1 MRDKVVD
8 HIMRQIEKKYGNKYD
23 ETKLLEI
30 KYGLYGIYTIL
41 TKSVVIFLI
50 AILLNMLNYFFIFL
64 LFYILLRSVGYGT
77 HAESN
82 IKCWIISSLLM
93 LGLPYIFNL
102 LELGTITKIIIWAL
116 CFINFIIFCP
126 ADTEKRPMINKK
138 RKLKFK
144 FSIIVI
150 SLIYLLLILNF
161 SNIANYIIAAMILEA
176 FLTNP
181 IGYVCMGQK
190 IRFGKYRNRMEV
202 K

>member
-8 HIMRQIEKKYGNKYD
+8 HIMIQIEKKYGNKYD

-30 KYGLYGIYTIL
+30 RYGLCGVYTIF
-41 TKSVVIFLI
+41 TKSVVVFLI
-50 AILLNMLNYFFIFL
+50 AIILNMLNYFFIFL

-77 HAESN
+77 HAESK
-82 IKCWIISSLLM
+82 IQCWIFSCLLM
-93 LGLPYIFNL
+93 LGLPYIFNI
-102 LELGTITKIIIWAL
+102 LELGTITNIIIWAI
-116 CFINFIIFCP
+116 CFINFVIFCP
-126 ADTEKRPMINKK
+126 ADTVKRPMINKK

-144 FSIIVI
+144 LCIIVL
-150 SLIYLLLILNF
+150 SLIYLVLILNF

-181 IGYVCMGQK
+181 IGYLCMGQK
-190 IRFGKYRNRMEV
+190 IRFGKYKNGMEG